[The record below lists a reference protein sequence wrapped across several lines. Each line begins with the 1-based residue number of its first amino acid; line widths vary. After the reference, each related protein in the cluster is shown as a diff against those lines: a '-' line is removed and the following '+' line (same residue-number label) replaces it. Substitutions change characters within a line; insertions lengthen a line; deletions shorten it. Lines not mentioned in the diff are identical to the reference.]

1 MYIVPP
7 HPHYVELLPLPKHT
21 SSPPMF
27 SEDRVAQS
35 LVFCVIFCRSL
46 FVHLSFLFCSLRCL
60 SFFYLWLLRFVCP
73 SSIYGCWDLSV
84 LLRFMAAEICLSFF
98 DLRFLSF
105 VCPSIYGCW
114 VLSVLLQLTSSDH
127 TCDIFN

>member
-73 SSIYGCWDLSV
+73 SIYGCWDLSV
-84 LLRFMAAEICLSFF
+84 LLRYTVSELCLSF
-98 DLRFLSF
+98 DLWLLSF
-105 VCPSIYGCW
+105 VCPSSINVFWSHLWY
-114 VLSVLLQLTSSDH
+114 LQLTSSDH